1 MSTKAEELEGDKLVL
16 TLKNLTGRSLVLNRP
31 KALNA
36 LTHPMILAIKRHLV
50 SWQKSDLC
58 NVVVLRSSSPRAFC
72 AGGDVVQ
79 VSSDWNEGRQGAAM
93 QFFQDEYQ
101 VNHLIASYSKP
112 IVALLN
118 GYTMGGGVGLSMHAA
133 FR

>member
-72 AGGDVVQ
+72 AGGD
-79 VSSDWNEGRQGAAM
+79 
-93 QFFQDEYQ
+93 
-101 VNHLIASYSKP
+101 
-112 IVALLN
+112 
-118 GYTMGGGVGLSMHAA
+118 
-133 FR
+133 